1 MKKVKVKNSK
11 AYKYKSFVKLHYR
24 PKKTDVI
31 LQFRVFPAPGFSLKE
46 AASMVAGESSVGT
59 WTEVQTMNPEIGK
72 TLSPKVFSVSKRK
85 NRVRIAYPIELF
97 ELGSLPNIL
106 SSVGGNVYGMKS
118 VEGLFWEDVEIPK
131 IMLDSFKGPRFGI
144 QGIRKYLKVYNR
156 PLVGT
161 IVKPKV
167 GLTSEQHAQVAYES
181 WLGGCDVVKDDEN
194 LGNQSFNNFYKRVE
208 LTLKAMKKA
217 EKETGE
223 RKVYLANC
231 TAETEEMK
239 KRIKF
244 VETHGGN
251 YIMLDI
257 LTLGWAAVQ
266 TARNFT
272 KLPIHAH
279 RAGHAMFDRIE
290 NRDGKG
296 FGMSMEV
303 IAQFARMVGVDTL
316 HIGTAYGKMSG
327 GKDEVLHIER
337 EMERTF
343 TKETRNYLDQ
353 KWYNV
358 KSVFG
363 VASGGVYPGIVP
375 EIMGFMGKDIVIQA
389 GGGIHGHPFGTEA
402 GARAM
407 RQAVDATLK
416 KIPLKKYAKTHVE
429 LEEALG
435 KWGLG

>member
-1 MKKVKVKNSK
+1 MVNE
-11 AYKYKSFVKLHYR
+11 AYKYKSFVDPKYR
-24 PKKTDVI
+24 PKKTDLV
-31 LQFRVFPAPGFSLKE
+31 LQFRVFPSGGFNLRE

-59 WTEVQTMNPEIGK
+59 WTDVKTMNKKIGK
-72 TLSPKVFSVSKRK
+72 TLSPKVFYVNPGK
-85 NRVRIAYPIELF
+85 NRIKIAYPIELF
-97 ELGSLPNIL
+97 ELGNMPNIL

-118 VEGLFWEDVEIPK
+118 VKGLFWEDVEIPK
-131 IMLDSFKGPRFGI
+131 KMLKSFRGPRFGI
-144 QGIRKYLKVYNR
+144 KGVRKILKVYDR
-156 PLVGT
+156 PLIGT

-167 GLTSEQHAQVAYES
+167 GLTSSQHAKVAYES
-181 WLGGCDVVKDDEN
+181 WIGGCDIVKDDEN
-194 LGNQSFNNFYKRVE
+194 LGSQSFNNFYKRIK
-208 LTLKAMKKA
+208 LTLKAMRKA

-223 RKVYLANC
+223 KKIYLANC

-244 VETHGGN
+244 VESNGGN

-257 LTLGWAAVQ
+257 LTLGWAGLQ

-272 KLPIHAH
+272 RLPIHAH

-290 NRDGKG
+290 NKDKRG

-327 GKDEVLHIER
+327 GKDEVLHIEE
-337 EMERTF
+337 EMERKF
-343 TKETRNYLDQ
+343 TKETRNYLNQ

-358 KSVFG
+358 KPVFG

-375 EIMGFMGKDIVIQA
+375 EIMEFMGKDIVLQA
-389 GGGIHGHPFGTEA
+389 GGGIHGHPRGTEA

-416 KIPLKKYAKTHVE
+416 KISLKKYARTHEE
-429 LEEALG
+429 LKEALETW
-435 KWGLG
+435 KR

>member
-1 MKKVKVKNSK
+1 MTKSK
-11 AYKYKSFVKLHYR
+11 AYKYQSFVDLKYK
-24 PKKTDVI
+24 PKKTDVV
-31 LQFRVFPAPGFSLKE
+31 LQFRVFPAKEFSLRE

-59 WTEVQTMNPEIGK
+59 WTDVETMNPTIGK
-72 TLSPKVFSVSKRK
+72 TLSPKVYYVNRK
-85 NRVRIAYPIELF
+85 ERRVRIAYPIELF
-97 ELGSLPNIL
+97 ELGNLPNIL

-118 VEGLFWEDVEIPK
+118 VEGLFWEDVEIPEK
-131 IMLDSFKGPRFGI
+131 MLKSFKGPRFGI
-144 QGIRKYLKVYNR
+144 KGIRDYLKVYHR

-167 GLTSEQHAQVAYES
+167 GLTSEQHAKVAYDS
-181 WLGGCDVVKDDEN
+181 WVGGCDVVKDDEN
-194 LGNQSFNNFYKRVE
+194 LGSQNFNNFYTRAR

-217 EKETGE
+217 EEETGE
-223 RKVYLANC
+223 KKVYLINC

-244 VETHGGN
+244 VEKNGGN

-257 LTLGWAAVQ
+257 LTLGWGALQ

-290 NRDGKG
+290 NKDHKG

-327 GKDEVLHIER
+327 SKDEVLHIER
-337 EMERTF
+337 EMEKTF
-343 TKETRNYLDQ
+343 TKETHEYLNQ
-353 KWYNV
+353 KWYDV
-358 KSVFG
+358 KPVLAG
-363 VASGGVYPGIVP
+363 QQWRPHYP
-375 EIMGFMGKDIVIQA
+375 
-389 GGGIHGHPFGTEA
+389 
-402 GARAM
+402 
-407 RQAVDATLK
+407 
-416 KIPLKKYAKTHVE
+416 
-429 LEEALG
+429 
-435 KWGLG
+435 